1 SMFQR
6 HARAPFRFLLLDAE
20 GQVIK
25 PGGDYR
31 LGQFYGE
38 DYLDDSYA
46 VELHGR
52 VVARAV
58 PLGEPNLSP
67 QDLSYLA
74 AMRRALLIGF
84 VVAGS
89 LAALLGL
96 LFARRMSGDLDRLA
110 AAVRQMRQR
119 GRLQEPVPV
128 RSRDEIGTLT
138 EAFNRMSEELA
149 QAHEQLRELSIRD
162 PLT

>member
-1 SMFQR
+1 AAYIDTYGSWAEGERREPFPRFVIHRNRPLPGPLDASGRVPLRADSMFQR

-96 LFARRMSGDLDRLA
+96 LF
-110 AAVRQMRQR
+110 
-119 GRLQEPVPV
+119 
-128 RSRDEIGTLT
+128 
-138 EAFNRMSEELA
+138 
-149 QAHEQLRELSIRD
+149 
-162 PLT
+162 